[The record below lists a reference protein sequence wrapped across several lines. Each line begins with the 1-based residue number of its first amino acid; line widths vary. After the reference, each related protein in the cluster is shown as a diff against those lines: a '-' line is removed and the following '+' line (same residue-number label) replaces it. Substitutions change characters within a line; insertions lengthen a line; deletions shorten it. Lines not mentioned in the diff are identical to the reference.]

1 MKFIREV
8 CVAGAVVDV
17 SLKSTQKQLSVRAP
31 KTKPSREAVIK
42 NNDRI
47 AYKRLARTL
56 NANFYPGD
64 WHITLTYSG
73 EIPTQAEAKK
83 DLNNFLRR
91 MKREF
96 RKLGKEMKY
105 VVVTEYEN
113 HRIHHHVVMNYIDI
127 QIITKQW
134 EKGRVRC
141 TALDD
146 SRNYQKLASYLIK
159 ETQKTFRKADNMTK
173 RRYRASRNLVHP
185 IVVTQEVKLSKVM
198 WEEPKAFKGYAID
211 EDSIRRF
218 ENPCTHIPHLEYM
231 MVSTD
236 PVPRLKKWRN
246 GTAVKK
252 QETYMRAEELKQM
265 EMSDYESWDAL

>member
-1 MKFIREV
+1 
-8 CVAGAVVDV
+8 
-17 SLKSTQKQLSVRAP
+17 
-31 KTKPSREAVIK
+31 
-42 NNDRI
+42 
-47 AYKRLARTL
+47 
-56 NANFYPGD
+56 
-64 WHITLTYSG
+64 
-73 EIPTQAEAKK
+73 
-83 DLNNFLRR
+83 

-185 IVVTQEVKLSKVM
+185 IVVTQEVKLSKVL

-265 EMSDYESWDAL
+265 EMSDYESWGTL

>member
-73 EIPTQAEAKK
+73 
-83 DLNNFLRR
+83 
-91 MKREF
+91 
-96 RKLGKEMKY
+96 
-105 VVVTEYEN
+105 
-113 HRIHHHVVMNYIDI
+113 VMNYIDI

-185 IVVTQEVKLSKVM
+185 IVVTQEVKLSKVL

-265 EMSDYESWDAL
+265 EMSDYESWGTL